1 MQSSPSGGDPVE
13 QVTVSLAGLEIT
25 VSVHRTT
32 SASSF
37 SLVSS
42 VAPSVTG
49 PDHRQEDPE
58 WGPFDQPVVGYPA
71 SIELEEQ
78 AISAVSAEQFVL
90 CPCRF
95 WLRQDP
101 NYVLGILLGLLQLVW
116 DVLFERECSR
126 HAGWK
131 VHTCTTL
138 AHLSLSKT
146 PTTSPFE
153 VLEVVEVFGLPPTWS
168 F

>member
-25 VSVHRTT
+25 VSVRRTT

-78 AISAVSAEQFVL
+78 AISAVSAEQFAAL
-90 CPCRF
+90 PLPFLASARSK
-95 WLRQDP
+95 LR
-101 NYVLGILLGLLQLVW
+101 
-116 DVLFERECSR
+116 
-126 HAGWK
+126 AGD
-131 VHTCTTL
+131 
-138 AHLSLSKT
+138 
-146 PTTSPFE
+146 
-153 VLEVVEVFGLPPTWS
+153 PTWS
-168 F
+168 AAARVGRAFRAGVLAARRLEGAYLHHASPSIPFKNSYYIALRSAGGRGGF